1 MFVVPNLNTYIMKN
15 ILRMFL
21 LAALILMAS
30 HVAQANNDTDKIK
43 TNKTNV
49 KTSKV
54 YVVLKAGEVSSQF
67 METYGEK
74 IKNRFA
80 KEGIDADYAILTGK
94 FPNAMYTIALNKGA
108 DHIVYINQT
117 RQINID
123 GKTNVG
129 GLYEVKA
136 FNLSGDY
143 QWKNIEN
150 DIRMNVQFDKS
161 INTANDRIIESF
173 LNKI

>member
-1 MFVVPNLNTYIMKN
+1 MKN
-15 ILRMFL
+15 ILRMFIL
-21 LAALILMAS
+21 IALVFMVS
-30 HVAQANNDTDKIK
+30 QVAEANNGKDKAK
-43 TNKTNV
+43 TSKTSV
-49 KTSKV
+49 KSSKV
-54 YVVLKAGEVSSQF
+54 YVVLKAGQITSQF
-67 METYGEK
+67 MENYGSK
-74 IKNRFA
+74 IKDRFA
-80 KEGIDADYAILTGK
+80 KEGIEADYAILQGK

-117 RQINID
+117 RQFNID

-136 FNLSGDY
+136 FSLTGDY

-150 DIRMNVQFDKS
+150 DIRMNVQFEKS
-161 INTANDRIIESF
+161 ISTANDRIIESF